1 MALFLE
7 CRLKCAQKVLDKS
20 DIVREGGLSP
30 VVLPLAILPE
40 LGGLHMSD
48 LPDVLREYRV
58 KIIPAAVAKAQRDY
72 VEDLGLRTKF
82 GGTPDAIQSGD
93 DFPAECVECGGK
105 LHFVAQLDSFEFKSE
120 DNPNRKDY
128 GDAQFMF
135 GDVGLIYVWFC
146 FDCCTPTARFQ
157 CS

>member
-1 MALFLE
+1 
-7 CRLKCAQKVLDKS
+7 
-20 DIVREGGLSP
+20 
-30 VVLPLAILPE
+30 
-40 LGGLHMSD
+40 MSD

-93 DFPAECVECGGK
+93 DFPGECVECGGK

-128 GDAQFMF
+128 GDAQFMA
-135 GDVGLIYVWFC
+135 GCQPAMKDGHRILDQAQRRRDRRY
-146 FDCCTPTARFQ
+146 
-157 CS
+157 S

>member
-1 MALFLE
+1 
-7 CRLKCAQKVLDKS
+7 
-20 DIVREGGLSP
+20 
-30 VVLPLAILPE
+30 
-40 LGGLHMSD
+40 MSD

-58 KIIPAAVAKAQRDY
+58 KIIPASDAGAERNY
-72 VEDLGLRTKF
+72 PEDLGLKTKF

-93 DFPAECVECGGK
+93 DFPRECVECSGK

-128 GDAQFMF
+128 DDKQFMF
-135 GDVGLIYVWFC
+135 GDVGMIYIWFC